1 MNIQQNDRLEEA
13 VKLYSKA
20 VTDEGYEVSEVD
32 DDNDDDN
39 DDDDEVVD
47 DDDDDEVDDDDDD
60 DDDYDDY
67 DDYDGVYLSAILS
80 CSDCWVQTL

>member
-1 MNIQQNDRLEEA
+1 MEEA
-13 VKLYSKA
+13 WA
-20 VTDEGYEVSEVD
+20 VTDEGNEVSEVD

-47 DDDDDEVDDDDDD
+47 DDDEVDDDDDD
-60 DDDYDDY
+60 EY

-80 CSDCWVQTL
+80 GSDCWVQTL